1 MIQIPLWKRILII
14 GVVVLSVLYSLP
26 NLVPEEKRAAI
37 FGGLPSFLP
46 HKTVNLGLD
55 LQGGSHI
62 LLQVDLN
69 SVTKQRSDDLVSSL
83 RPALRDKKIGYK
95 RLAVIP
101 GGGIRVTLREA
112 GDADAVTKAI
122 RSLDNTLTLVTKDG
136 MVEGTFSEAG
146 IKEVKDQVLAQSIE
160 IVRRR
165 IDETGTNEPIIQR
178 QGDDRIVVQLPGLDD
193 PDRVKQLLGKTA
205 KLSFHLVNMDVTSS
219 AIKSTGGDLILPV
232 QERPGE
238 TLAVTRQAMLT
249 GDMLVN
255 AAFAQDQNGGSAV
268 SFRFNPIGT
277 KKFCDLSREN
287 VNKLFA
293 IVLDNV
299 IISAPVIREPIC
311 GGSGQISGNFSVK
324 EANDLA
330 ILLRAGALPAPLNI
344 IEERTV
350 GPSLGADSIE
360 AGKKA
365 ALLGLAL
372 VFFLMVMSYSLFGI
386 FSCIGMLVNLAIV
399 FAALSVLQA
408 TLTMP
413 GIAGL
418 VLTVCMSVDANVL
431 IYERIREELREGRS
445 AISAIDNGFR
455 MAFATITDSNLTHI
469 FAAIILFSLG
479 SGAIKGFA
487 VTTIIGTAASFFTSI
502 SVVRLMI
509 VYWLSKRGKNTA
521 LPV

>member
-1 MIQIPLWKRILII
+1 MIQIPFWKRILII
-14 GVVVLSVLYSLP
+14 GAVVLAFVYSAP
-26 NLVPEEKRAAI
+26 NLVPKDKQEQILGA
-37 FGGLPSFLP
+37 LPSWLP

-62 LLQVDLN
+62 LLQVDLA
-69 SVTKQRSDDLVSSL
+69 SVTKQRTEDLISSL
-83 RPALRDKKIGYK
+83 RPVLRDKKIGYK
-95 RLAVIP
+95 RLSATP
-101 GGGIRVTLREA
+101 NGIRVQLREA
-112 GDADAVTKAI
+112 GDAAVVRKEIA
-122 RSLDNTLTLVTKDG
+122 SLDNTLSLSVNAD
-136 MVEGTFSEAG
+136 VIDATFSEVA
-146 IKEVKDQVLAQSIE
+146 IKQIKDEVINQSLE

-165 IDETGTNEPIIQR
+165 IDETGTNEPIINR

-193 PDRVKQLLGKTA
+193 PERVKQLLGKTA
-205 KLSFHLVNMDVTSS
+205 KLSFHMVNMNVAGSD
-219 AIKSTGGDLILPV
+219 IKATGGDMILPMTE
-232 QERPGE
+232 QPGQ
-238 TLAVTRQAMLT
+238 TLAVERRAMLT
-249 GDMLVN
+249 GDMLV
-255 AAFAQDQNGGSAV
+255 AAAYAQDQNGQPAV

-277 KKFCDLSREN
+277 KKFCELSKTN
-287 VNKLFA
+287 VNRLFA
-293 IVLDNV
+293 IVLDNE

-311 GGSGQISGNFSVK
+311 GGSGQISGSFSLK

-372 VFFLMVMSYSLFGI
+372 VFILMVGSYSLFGI
-386 FSCIGMLVNLAIV
+386 FSCIGMIVNLAIV
-399 FAALSVLQA
+399 FALLSILQA

-455 MAFATITDSNLTHI
+455 MAFATIMDSNLTHI

-479 SGAIKGFA
+479 SGPIKGFA
-487 VTTIIGTAASFFTSI
+487 ITTIIGTAASFFTSI

-509 VYWLSKRGKNTA
+509 IYWLGKRKNA
-521 LPV
+521 VLPV

>member
-1 MIQIPLWKRILII
+1 MIQIPRWKRILII

-26 NLVPEEKRAAI
+26 NLVPQDKQAQILGA
-37 FGGLPSFLP
+37 LPSFLP

-62 LLQVDLN
+62 LLQVDLG

-101 GGGIRVTLREA
+101 GGGVRVTLRELA
-112 GDADAVTKAI
+112 DADAVSKAI
-122 RSLDNTLTLVTKDG
+122 RSLDNTLSVTTNDDNI
-136 MVEGTFSEAG
+136 EATFSEAG
-146 IKEVKDQVLAQSIE
+146 IKTVKEEVLSQSIE

-178 QGDDRIVVQLPGLDD
+178 QGEDRIVVQLPGLDD
-193 PDRVKQLLGKTA
+193 PQRVKDLLGKTA
-205 KLSFHLVNMDVTSS
+205 KLSFHLVNMDVGNSD
-219 AIKSTGGDLILPV
+219 IKSTGGDMILPMT
-232 QERPGE
+232 ERPGE
-238 TLAVTRQAMLT
+238 TLAVQRQAMLT

-255 AAFAQDQNGGSAV
+255 AAYAPDQNGAAAV

-287 VNKLFA
+287 VNRLFA
-293 IVLDNV
+293 IVLDNEV
-299 IISAPVIREPIC
+299 ISAPVIREPIC
-311 GGSGQISGNFSVK
+311 GGSGQISGNFTVK

-365 ALLGLAL
+365 AILGLIL
-372 VFFLMVMSYSLFGI
+372 VFVLMIGSYSLFGV

-445 AISAIDNGFR
+445 PISAIDNGFR

-509 VYWLSKRGKNTA
+509 IYWMGKRKNLV

>member
-1 MIQIPLWKRILII
+1 MVQIPQWQRILII
-14 GVVVLSVLYSLP
+14 VAVVLAVLYSAP
-26 NLVPEEKRAAI
+26 NFVPKDKQAEI
-37 FGGLPSFLP
+37 LGGLPSWLP

-83 RPALRDKKIGYK
+83 RPALRDKKLGYK
-95 RLAVIP
+95 RLSVIP
-101 GGGIRVTLREA
+101 GGGVRVQLREA
-112 GDADAVTKAI
+112 GDAQAVSQTI
-122 RSLDNTLTLVTKDG
+122 RSLDNTLTVTTNGD
-136 MVEGTFSEAG
+136 MVEGTFSETG
-146 IKEVKDQVLAQSIE
+146 IRQVREQVLSQSIE

-205 KLSFHLVNMDVTSS
+205 KLSFHLVNMDVTAS
-219 AIKSTGGDLILPV
+219 AIKTTGGDMILPV

-238 TLAVTRQAMLT
+238 TLAVQRQAMLT

-255 AAFAQDQNGGSAV
+255 AAFAQDQNGQSAV

-277 KKFCDLSREN
+277 KKFCELSRDN
-287 VNKLFA
+287 VNRLFA

-350 GPSLGADSIE
+350 GPSLGADSID

-372 VFFLMVMSYSLFGI
+372 VFILMVGSYSVFGI
-386 FSCIGMLVNLAIV
+386 FSCIGMLVNLAIT

-431 IYERIREELREGRS
+431 IYERIREELREGKS

-487 VTTIIGTAASFFTSI
+487 VTTVIGTAASFFTSI

-509 VYWLSKRGKNTA
+509 VMWLGKRKNAA

>member
-1 MIQIPLWKRILII
+1 MLQIPKWQRILII
-14 GVVVLSVLYSLP
+14 GVVLLSILYSAP
-26 NLVPEEKRAAI
+26 NFVPKEHQAQI
-37 FGGLPSFLP
+37 LGSLPSFLP

-83 RPALRDKKIGYK
+83 RPALRDQKVGYK

-101 GGGIRVTLREA
+101 GGGVRVTLREPT
-112 GDADAVTKAI
+112 DADAVTKAI
-122 RSLDNTLTLVTKDG
+122 RVLDNTLSVSTKDG
-136 MVEGTFSEAG
+136 VVEGVFSEAG
-146 IKEVKDQVLAQSIE
+146 IKTVKEEVLSQSIE

-178 QGDDRIVVQLPGLDD
+178 QGEDRIVVQLPGLDD

-205 KLSFHLVNMDVTSS
+205 KLSFHLVNMEVGNSDVKTS
-219 AIKSTGGDLILPV
+219 GGDMILPM

-238 TLAVTRQAMLT
+238 TLAVQRQAQIT

-255 AAFAQDQNGGSAV
+255 AAYAPDQNGAAAV

-293 IVLDNV
+293 IVLDSV
-299 IISAPVIREPIC
+299 VISAPVIREPIC
-311 GGSGQISGNFSVK
+311 GGSGQISGNFTVK

-330 ILLRAGALPAPLNI
+330 ILLRAGALPAPLHI

-350 GPSLGADSIE
+350 GPSLGADSIK
-360 AGKKA
+360 AGKEA

-372 VFFLMVMSYSLFGI
+372 VFILMIGSYSLFGV
-386 FSCIGMLVNLAIV
+386 FSCIGMIVNLAIC
-399 FAALSVLQA
+399 FAFLSVLQA

-431 IYERIREELREGRS
+431 IYERIREELRDGRS
-445 AISAIDNGFR
+445 PISAIDNGFR
-455 MAFATITDSNLTHI
+455 IAFGTILDSNLTAL
-469 FAAIILFSLG
+469 FASLILFSFG
-479 SGAIKGFA
+479 TGPIKGFA
-487 VTTIIGTAASFFTSI
+487 VTTAIGVVASFFTAI
-502 SVVRLMI
+502 SVVRLM
-509 VYWLSKRGKNTA
+509 VVWWVGRRKLMA

>member
-1 MIQIPLWKRILII
+1 MIQIPTWKRILII
-14 GVVVLSVLYSLP
+14 GVVVLSVLFAAP
-26 NLVPEEKRAAI
+26 NFIPKDKQDEILGK
-37 FGGLPSFLP
+37 LPSWMP

-62 LLQVDLN
+62 LLQVDLA
-69 SVTKQRSDDLVSSL
+69 SVTKQRSDDIISSL
-83 RPALRDKKIGYK
+83 RPILREKKIGYK
-95 RLAVIP
+95 RLSTITT
-101 GGGIRVTLREA
+101 GGVRVQLRELS
-112 GDADAVTKAI
+112 DASEVTKAI
-122 RSLDNTLTLVTKDG
+122 RAMDSTLSLQTNGD
-136 MVEGTFSEAG
+136 MIEGTFSEAA
-146 IKEVKDQVLAQSIE
+146 IKTIQDEVINQSLE

-165 IDETGTNEPIIQR
+165 IDETGTNEPTIQR
-178 QGDDRIVVQLPGLDD
+178 QGDDRIVVQLPGLDN
-193 PDRVKQLLGKTA
+193 PQRVKDLLGKTA
-205 KLSFHLVNMDVTSS
+205 KLSFHLVNMDVGSS
-219 AIKSTGGDLILPV
+219 DVKNTGGDMILPMV
-232 QERPGE
+232 ESPGE
-238 TLAVTRQAMLT
+238 TLAVNRQAMLT
-249 GDMLVN
+249 GDMLV
-255 AAFAQDQNGGSAV
+255 AAAYAPDQNGQSAV
-268 SFRFNPIGT
+268 SFRFNPVGT
-277 KKFCDLSREN
+277 KKFCQLSKDN
-287 VNKLFA
+287 VNRLFA
-293 IVLDNV
+293 IVLDNE

-311 GGSGQISGNFSVK
+311 GGSGQISGSFTVK

-330 ILLRAGALPAPLNI
+330 ILLRAGALPAPLAI

-365 ALLGLAL
+365 AILGLIL
-372 VFFLMVMSYSLFGI
+372 VFILMIGSYSLFGI

-399 FAALSVLQA
+399 FALLSVMQA

-418 VLTVCMSVDANVL
+418 ILTVCMSVDANVL

-445 AISAIDNGFR
+445 AVSAIDNGFR

-487 VTTIIGTAASFFTSI
+487 VTTIIGTAASFFTAL

-509 VYWLSKRGKNTA
+509 IYWMGKRKLTT

>member
-1 MIQIPLWKRILII
+1 MVQIPNWQRYLII
-14 GVVVLSVLYSLP
+14 GTVLLSILYALP
-26 NLVPEEKRAAI
+26 NI
-37 FGGLPSFLP
+37 LPAGVQANMPTWLP

-69 SVTKQRSDDLVSSL
+69 SVTKQRSEDLVTSL

-95 RLAVIP
+95 RLAPIP
-101 GGGIRVTLREA
+101 SGGVRVTLRDVSDSAE
-112 GDADAVTKAI
+112 VEKAI
-122 RSLDNTLTLVTKDG
+122 RSLDNTLTVSTNGDN
-136 MVEGTFSEAG
+136 VEGVFSETG
-146 IKEVKDQVLAQSIE
+146 LRTVREEVLAQSIE

-193 PDRVKQLLGKTA
+193 PNRVKQLLGKTA
-205 KLSFHLVNMDVTSS
+205 KLSFHLVNMDVMNSDVMG
-219 AIKSTGGDLILPV
+219 TGGDMILPV

-238 TLAVTRQAMLT
+238 TLAVGRQAMIT

-255 AAFAQDQNGGSAV
+255 AAFAQDQNGQPAV

-277 KKFCDLSREN
+277 KRFCELSRDN
-287 VNKLFA
+287 VNRLFA

-311 GGSGQISGNFSVK
+311 GGSGQISGNFTVK
-324 EANDLA
+324 EASDLA

-350 GPSLGADSIE
+350 GPSLGADSIA
-360 AGKKA
+360 AGEKA
-365 ALLGLAL
+365 A
-372 VFFLMVMSYSLFGI
+372 V
-386 FSCIGMLVNLAIV
+386 LAIV
-399 FAALSVLQA
+399 LVFIFMVASYALFGVFACVGMIINLVICFAALSALQA

-418 VLTVCMSVDANVL
+418 VLAVGMSVDANVL
-431 IYERIREELREGRS
+431 IFERIREELRAGRS
-445 AISAIDNGFR
+445 PLGAIDNGFR
-455 MAFATITDSNLTHI
+455 IAFGTILDTNLTAI
-469 FAAIILFSLG
+469 FAALILFSFG
-479 SGAIKGFA
+479 TGPIKGFA
-487 VTTIIGTAASFFTSI
+487 VTTVIGTAASFFTSI
-502 SVVRLMI
+502 SVVRLMV
-509 VYWLSKRGKNTA
+509 VYWIGKRKLST

>member
-1 MIQIPLWKRILII
+1 MLQIPLWKRIFII
-14 GVVVLSVLYSLP
+14 GVVVLSILYSAP
-26 NLVPEEKRAAI
+26 NLMPKDSEFLA
-37 FGGLPSFLP
+37 GLPSWMP

-101 GGGIRVTLREA
+101 GGGIRVTLREP
-112 GDADAVTKAI
+112 ADAQAVSTAL
-122 RSLDNTLTLVTKDG
+122 RALDNTLTVATKEG
-136 MVEGTFSEAG
+136 NVEGTFSEAG
-146 IKEVKDQVLAQSIE
+146 LKQVKEQVLAQSIE

-178 QGDDRIVVQLPGLDD
+178 QGEDRIVVQLPGLDD
-193 PDRVKQLLGKTA
+193 PQRVKDLLGKTA

-219 AIKSTGGDLILPV
+219 DVKATGGDMILPM
-232 QERPGE
+232 QEQPGQ
-238 TLAVTRQAMLT
+238 TLAVQRQAQLT

-293 IVLDNV
+293 IVLDSV
-299 IISAPVIREPIC
+299 VISAPVIREPIC

-372 VFFLMVMSYSLFGI
+372 VFILMVGSYSLFGV
-386 FSCIGMLVNLAIV
+386 FSCIGMIVNLTIT

-445 AISAIDNGFR
+445 PISAIDNGFR

-469 FAAIILFSLG
+469 FAAIILISLG

-487 VTTIIGTAASFFTSI
+487 VTTVIGTVASFFTSI

-509 VYWLSKRGKNTA
+509 IYWLGRRKNVV

>member
-1 MIQIPLWKRILII
+1 MVQIPTWKRVLII
-14 GVVVLSVLYSLP
+14 GIVLLSILYSLP
-26 NLVPEEKRAAI
+26 NLVPKDQRDAVL
-37 FGGLPSFLP
+37 GSLPSFLP

-62 LLQVDLN
+62 LLQVDLG

-83 RPALRDKKIGYK
+83 RPALRDQKIGYK
-95 RLAVIP
+95 RLSTIP
-101 GGGIRVTLREA
+101 EGGIRVQLREPA
-112 GDADAVTKAI
+112 DADVIAQEI
-122 RSLDNTLTLVTKDG
+122 RKLDNTLTVVTRDG
-136 MVEGTFSEAG
+136 YVEGTFSEQG
-146 IKEVKDQVLAQSIE
+146 LKQVKDQVLSQSIE

-193 PDRVKQLLGKTA
+193 PQRVKDLLGKTA
-205 KLSFHLVNMDVTSS
+205 KLSFHLVNMDVASS
-219 AIKSTGGDLILPV
+219 AIKSTGGDMILPM
-232 QERPGE
+232 QEQPGQ
-238 TLAVTRQAMLT
+238 TLAVQRQAQLT
-249 GDMLVN
+249 GDMLSN
-255 AAFAQDQNGGSAV
+255 AAFTQDQNGQPAV

-277 KKFCDLSREN
+277 KKFCDLSKNN
-287 VNKLFA
+287 VNRLFA

-299 IISAPVIREPIC
+299 VISAPVIREPIC
-311 GGSGQISGNFSVK
+311 GGSGQISGSFTVK

-350 GPSLGADSIE
+350 GPSLGADSID

-372 VFFLMVMSYSLFGI
+372 VFVLMIGSYSLFGV
-386 FSCIGMLVNLAIV
+386 FSCIGMLVNLTIT

-431 IYERIREELREGRS
+431 IYERIREELREGKS
-445 AISAIDNGFR
+445 AISAIDHGFR

-479 SGAIKGFA
+479 SGPIKGFA

-509 VYWLSKRGKNTA
+509 VYWLGKRGKNTA

>member
-14 GVVVLSVLYSLP
+14 GVVVLSILYAAPNFVPKDKQDAVLGKLP
-26 NLVPEEKRAAI
+26 AW
-37 FGGLPSFLP
+37 LP

-62 LLQVDLN
+62 LLQVDLA
-69 SVTKQRSDDLVSSL
+69 SVTKQRSEDIISSL
-83 RPALRDKKIGYK
+83 RPQLREKKIGYK
-95 RLAVIP
+95 RLSTIP
-101 GGGIRVTLREA
+101 SGGVRVQLREQ
-112 GDADAVTKAI
+112 GDASEITKAI
-122 RSLDNTLTLVTKDG
+122 RALDNTLSITTKDD
-136 MVEGTFSEAG
+136 MIEGVFSETA
-146 IKEVKDQVLAQSIE
+146 IKQIQDEVINQSLE

-178 QGDDRIVVQLPGLDD
+178 QGDDRIVVQLPGLEN
-193 PDRVKQLLGKTA
+193 PQRVKDLLGKTA
-205 KLSFHLVNMDVTSS
+205 KLSFHLVNMDVGNSDV
-219 AIKSTGGDLILPV
+219 KNTGGDMVLPMV
-232 QERPGE
+232 ERPGE
-238 TLAVTRQAMLT
+238 TLAVNRQAMLT
-249 GDMLVN
+249 GDMLV
-255 AAFAQDQNGGSAV
+255 AAAYAPDQNGQSAV
-268 SFRFNPIGT
+268 SFRFNPVGT
-277 KKFCDLSREN
+277 KKFCQLSKDN
-287 VNKLFA
+287 VNRLFA
-293 IVLDNV
+293 IVLDNE

-311 GGSGQISGNFSVK
+311 GGSGQISGSFTVK

-365 ALLGLAL
+365 AILGLIL
-372 VFFLMVMSYSLFGI
+372 VFILMIGSYSLFGV
-386 FSCIGMLVNLAIV
+386 FSCIGMLVNLSIV
-399 FAALSVLQA
+399 FALLSVMQA

-418 VLTVCMSVDANVL
+418 ILTVCMSVDANVL

-487 VTTIIGTAASFFTSI
+487 VTTIIGTAASFFTAL

-509 VYWLSKRGKNTA
+509 IYWMGKRKLTQ

>member
-1 MIQIPLWKRILII
+1 MVQIPLWKRIAII
-14 GVVVLSVLYSLP
+14 GVVLLSILYAAPNMVPKDKQEQVLGSLP
-26 NLVPEEKRAAI
+26 
-37 FGGLPSFLP
+37 SWLP

-62 LLQVDLN
+62 LLQVDLK
-69 SVTKQRSDDLVSSL
+69 SVVKQRSEDIVSSL
-83 RPALRDKKIGYK
+83 RSNLREKKVGYK

-101 GGGIRVTLREA
+101 EGGVRVTLREV
-112 GDADAVTKAI
+112 GDADTVRKALFA
-122 RSLDNTLTLVTKDG
+122 LDNTLTISNPQPEVI
-136 MVEGTFSEAG
+136 EGVFSEVAM
-146 IKEVKDQVLAQSIE
+146 KQVKDQVLSQSIE

-165 IDETGTNEPIIQR
+165 IDETGTNEPVIQR

-193 PDRVKQLLGKTA
+193 PQRVKDLLGKTA
-205 KLSFHLVNMDVTSS
+205 KLSFHLVNMDVMNSDV
-219 AIKSTGGDLILPV
+219 KTGGDMILPM
-232 QERPGE
+232 QEDPGK
-238 TLAVTRQAMLT
+238 TLAVQRQAQLT
-249 GDMLVN
+249 GDMLDT
-255 AAFAQDQNGGSAV
+255 AAYAQDQNGQPAV
-268 SFRFNPIGT
+268 SFRFNGIGT
-277 KKFCDLSREN
+277 KKFCDLSKNN

-299 IISAPVIREPIC
+299 VISAPVIREPIC
-311 GGSGQISGNFSVK
+311 GGSGQISGSFSLK
-324 EANDLA
+324 EANDLS

-350 GPSLGADSIE
+350 GPSLGADSID

-365 ALLGLAL
+365 ALLGLIL
-372 VFFLMVMSYSLFGI
+372 VFVLMIGAYSLFGV
-386 FSCIGMLVNLAIV
+386 FSCIGMLVNLAIT

-509 VYWLSKRGKNTA
+509 VYWLGTRSKNTA

>member
-1 MIQIPLWKRILII
+1 M
-14 GVVVLSVLYSLP
+14 
-26 NLVPEEKRAAI
+26 
-37 FGGLPSFLP
+37 
-46 HKTVNLGLD
+46 
-55 LQGGSHI
+55 
-62 LLQVDLN
+62 
-69 SVTKQRSDDLVSSL
+69 
-83 RPALRDKKIGYK
+83 
-95 RLAVIP
+95 
-101 GGGIRVTLREA
+101 
-112 GDADAVTKAI
+112 
-122 RSLDNTLTLVTKDG
+122 
-136 MVEGTFSEAG
+136 
-146 IKEVKDQVLAQSIE
+146 
-160 IVRRR
+160 
-165 IDETGTNEPIIQR
+165 
-178 QGDDRIVVQLPGLDD
+178 
-193 PDRVKQLLGKTA
+193 
-205 KLSFHLVNMDVTSS
+205 
-219 AIKSTGGDLILPV
+219 ILPM

-238 TLAVTRQAMLT
+238 TLAVQRQAMLT

-255 AAFAQDQNGGSAV
+255 AAYAADQSGGSAV
-268 SFRFNPIGT
+268 SFRFNAIGT
-277 KKFCDLSREN
+277 KKFCELSREN

-299 IISAPVIREPIC
+299 VISAPVIREPIC
-311 GGSGQISGNFSVK
+311 GGSGQISGSFTVK

-350 GPSLGADSIE
+350 GPSLGADSID

-365 ALLGLAL
+365 ALLGLLL
-372 VFFLMVMSYSLFGI
+372 VFILMIGSYSLFGV

-399 FAALSVLQA
+399 FAALSILQA

-445 AISAIDNGFR
+445 PISAIDNGFR

-487 VTTIIGTAASFFTSI
+487 ITTIIGTVASFFTAL

-509 VYWLSKRGKNTA
+509 IVWMGKRKLTA

>member
-1 MIQIPLWKRILII
+1 MII
-14 GVVVLSVLYSLP
+14 GAVVLAVLYSAPNFVPKDQQAKILGALP
-26 NLVPEEKRAAI
+26 
-37 FGGLPSFLP
+37 GFLP
-46 HKTVNLGLD
+46 HKTINLGLD

-62 LLQVDLN
+62 LLQVDLA

-83 RPALRDKKIGYK
+83 RPALRDKKVGYK

-101 GGGIRVTLREA
+101 GGGIRVTLKEPT
-112 GDADAVTKAI
+112 DAQAITDAI
-122 RSLDNTLTLVTKDG
+122 RKLDNTLSIQTNDDN
-136 MVEGTFSEAG
+136 VEGTFSESG
-146 IKEVKDQVLAQSIE
+146 IKTVKEEVLSQSIE

-178 QGDDRIVVQLPGLDD
+178 QGDDRIVVQLPGIDD

-205 KLSFHLVNMDVTSS
+205 KLGFHLVNMDVGNSDVK
-219 AIKSTGGDLILPV
+219 ATGGDMILPMT
-232 QERPGE
+232 ERPGE
-238 TLAVTRQAMLT
+238 TLAVQRQAMLT

-255 AAFAQDQNGGSAV
+255 AAYAPDQNGAAAV
-268 SFRFNPIGT
+268 SFRFNPLGT

-293 IVLDNV
+293 IVLDNE

-311 GGSGQISGNFSVK
+311 GGSGQISGNFTVK

-330 ILLRAGALPAPLNI
+330 ILLRAGALPAPLHI

-360 AGKKA
+360 SGKKA
-365 ALLGLAL
+365 AILGLIL
-372 VFFLMVMSYSLFGI
+372 VFAIMIAKYSLFGI
-386 FSCIGMLVNLAIV
+386 FACIGMLVNLAIC
-399 FAALSVLQA
+399 FAFLSVMQA

-431 IYERIREELREGRS
+431 IFERIREELREGRS
-445 AISAIDNGFR
+445 PISAIDNGFR
-455 MAFATITDSNLTHI
+455 IAFGTILDSNLTAL
-469 FAAIILFSLG
+469 FASLILFSFG
-479 SGAIKGFA
+479 TGPIKGFA
-487 VTTIIGTAASFFTSI
+487 VTTAIGVVASFFTAI
-502 SVVRLMI
+502 SVVRVMV
-509 VYWLSKRGKNTA
+509 VYWMGRRKLSA